1 MSLIKS
7 LMLAFICV
15 FAGTAIA
22 ETAKVNITWSNP
34 DDYKDIQKSAGES
47 EQTFRERIASNIQA
61 HMDKLAEG
69 LPEDSTLN
77 MNVTNLTLA
86 GSVRTSGAAGS
97 YQDVRVVED
106 GYRARMSFS
115 YQLLDASGQA
125 VKQGEEN
132 LKSPMSG
139 GSISRT
145 ARNEPFEIE
154 KKMLTRWFKNTF
166 K

>member
-61 HMDKLAEG
+61 HMDKLAAG
-69 LPEDSTLN
+69 LPEDSTLE

-86 GSVRTSGAAGS
+86 GSVRTSGAG
-97 YQDVRVVED
+97 RII
-106 GYRARMSFS
+106 
-115 YQLLDASGQA
+115 SGR
-125 VKQGEEN
+125 KRG
-132 LKSPMSG
+132 
-139 GSISRT
+139 
-145 ARNEPFEIE
+145 
-154 KKMLTRWFKNTF
+154 
-166 K
+166 

>member
-1 MSLIKS
+1 MSLIKF
-7 LMLAFICV
+7 LTLAFICL
-15 FAGTAIA
+15 FAGFSVA
-22 ETAKVNITWSNP
+22 EPAKVNINWSNP

-61 HMDKLAEG
+61 HMDKLATG
-69 LPEDSTLN
+69 LPEDSALE

-86 GSVRTSGAAGS
+86 GNVRTSGPGGS
-97 YQDVRVVED
+97 YEAVRVVED

-115 YQLLDASGQA
+115 YQLLDASGQS

-132 LKSPMSG
+132 LKSPMTG

-145 ARNEPFEIE
+145 AKNEPFEIE

>member
-1 MSLIKS
+1 MRISS
-7 LMLAFICV
+7 A
-15 FAGTAIA
+15 AGITIA
-22 ETAKVNITWSNP
+22 EPAKVNINWSNP
-34 DDYKDIQKSAGES
+34 DDYRDIQKSAGES

-61 HMDKLAEG
+61 HMDKLAAG

-86 GSVRTSGAAGS
+86 GNVRTSGAGGAH
-97 YQDVRVVED
+97 QDVRVVED

-115 YQLLDASGQA
+115 YELLDAGGQA
-125 VKQGEEN
+125 LNQGEEN
-132 LKSPMSG
+132 LKSPMST

-145 ARNEPFEIE
+145 AKNEPFETE